1 MTDTHETTGLSASAH
16 NVVTAAVTAAERTTD
31 GEIVTI
37 IAERSDGYSDV
48 ALAWAAAVAFVA
60 LVVLAIWPE
69 DMLGLYDRLTNAW
82 TQDWTPR
89 GIFALAATAAAMKF
103 LFMLLIQLWPPLKYL
118 LVPAPIK
125 SRRVRGRAIDL
136 FRVGAE
142 KRTVGLTGVLIYL
155 SMREHRAEIVADE
168 AIVAK
173 VAPEVWG
180 EAMAAMLAEVKT
192 GQVATG
198 MAEAVRQI
206 GIILAEHFPKSDANP
221 NELPDR
227 LIEL

>member
-1 MTDTHETTGLSASAH
+1 MADARETPGLSVAEH

-37 IAERSDGYSDV
+37 VADRSDGYSDV
-48 ALAWAAAVAFVA
+48 ALAWAAAAAFVTLA
-60 LVVLAIWPE
+60 VLAIWP
-69 DMLGLYDRLTNAW
+69 DCILGLYDRLTNAW
-82 TQDWTPR
+82 AQEWTPR
-89 GIFALAATAAAMKF
+89 AIFALAATVAAMKF
-103 LFMLLIQLWPPLKYL
+103 LAVLLVQLWPPLKYL

-125 SRRVRGRAIDL
+125 SARVRGRAIDL
-136 FRVGAE
+136 FKVGAE

-180 EAMAAMLAEVKT
+180 DAMAAMLVEVKA
-192 GQVATG
+192 GRVAEG
-198 MAEAVRQI
+198 MAAAVRAI
-206 GIILAEHFPKSDANP
+206 GVILAEHFPKSDANP

>member
-1 MTDTHETTGLSASAH
+1 MSEIRETADLSESEH
-16 NVVTAAVTAAERTTD
+16 DVVTAAVIAAERTTD

-37 IAERSDGYSDV
+37 IAERSDGYTDV
-48 ALAWAAAVAFVA
+48 ALVWAAAAAFIA
-60 LVVLAIWPE
+60 LAALAIWP
-69 DMLGLYDRLTNAW
+69 DIMLGLYDRLTNAW
-82 TQDWTPR
+82 AQEWTPR
-89 GIFALAATAAAMKF
+89 AIFALAATVAAMKF
-103 LFMLLIQLWPPLKYL
+103 IGVLLIQLWPPLKYWL
-118 LVPAPIK
+118 IPPPIK
-125 SRRVRGRAIDL
+125 SARVRGRAIDL

-180 EAMAAMLAEVKT
+180 EAMAAMLVEVKA
-192 GQVATG
+192 GQVAAG
-198 MAEAVRQI
+198 MAEAVRRI
-206 GIILAEHFPKSDANP
+206 GVILAEHFPKSDANP

>member
-1 MTDTHETTGLSASAH
+1 MTDAHETPALSVAEH
-16 NVVTAAVTAAERTTD
+16 NVVTAAVTAAERASD

-37 IAERSDGYSDV
+37 IADRSDGYTDV
-48 ALAWAAAVAFVA
+48 ALAWAAAIAFLA
-60 LVVLAIWPE
+60 LATLAIWPD
-69 DMLGLYDRLTNAW
+69 DMLSLYDRLTNSW

-89 GIFALAATAAAMKF
+89 GIFALATTAAAMKF
-103 LFMLLIQLWPPLKYL
+103 GFMLLIQLWPPLKYL

-192 GQVATG
+192 GQVAAG

-206 GIILAEHFPKSDANP
+206 GIILAENFPKSDTNP

>member
-1 MTDTHETTGLSASAH
+1 MSEGETNAGLGVVDH

-37 IAERSDGYSDV
+37 IAERSDGYTDV

-60 LVVLAIWPE
+60 LASLAIWPD

-82 TQDWTPR
+82 AQAWTPQT
-89 GIFALAATAAAMKF
+89 IFALAATVAAMKF
-103 LFMLLIQLWPPLKYL
+103 AFMLLIQLWPPLKYL

-125 SRRVRGRAIDL
+125 VKRVRRRAIDL
-136 FRVGAE
+136 FKVGAE
-142 KRTVGLTGVLIYL
+142 KRTVGKTGVLIYL
-155 SMREHRAEIVADE
+155 SMREHRAEIIADE

-180 EAMAAMLAEVKT
+180 DAMAAMLAEVKT
-192 GQVATG
+192 GHVAAG

-206 GIILAEHFPKSDANP
+206 GVILAEHFPKSDANP